1 MAPRFKVIYQWLG
14 AVIQL
19 PNGTWIKVA
28 DQSNSLMELSTNS
41 KGIYS
46 KVGGGYRKFI
56 TKTGVQL
63 NRRRKKN
70 LG

>member
-1 MAPRFKVIYQWLG
+1 MAPRCKVIYQWMG

-19 PNGTWIKVA
+19 SKGTRIKVA
-28 DQSNSLMELSTNS
+28 DQSNSLMEVSTNS
-41 KGIYS
+41 NGIYRI
-46 KVGGGYRKFI
+46 GGGYRKFI

-63 NRRRKKN
+63 SRRRKKN